1 MYILNGIV
9 YGEEVMNVFRVIA
22 VKPLKDRI
30 MLPTFSNGET
40 RLFDAT
46 ILEGEVFEP
55 LKNENIFRNP
65 SIEHGVVTWLDG
77 DIDCVP
83 EYMYKNSYVYTSMM
97 A

>member
-30 MLPTFSNGET
+30 MLLTFSNGET

-65 SIEHGVVTWLDG
+65 SIEHGVVTWLDC
-77 DIDCVP
+77 DIDCAP
-83 EYMYKNSYVYTSMM
+83 EYMYKNSYAYTSMM

>member
-30 MLPTFSNGET
+30 MLLTFSNGET

-55 LKNENIFRNP
+55 
-65 SIEHGVVTWLDG
+65 
-77 DIDCVP
+77 
-83 EYMYKNSYVYTSMM
+83 
-97 A
+97 